1 MANLSSNPF
10 GPPLERPPKRPE
22 GAEQLSLTLEKERQK
37 LSDLK
42 SQLAAATKDQARRK
56 AEETAKQ
63 GVQPLTPPSTSGQN
77 SNPAPAAGSSLFG
90 NTQANQTST
99 TGTGLFGNA
108 ASSTP
113 KTGGGLFGSAP
124 ANNTQPQQQTSSL
137 FGATNNATQPAQQQ
151 QTGGGGLFGGLGNT
165 QQQQQQQQPQQS
177 TGGGLFGGLG
187 SGGQQQQQQP
197 QQQQSGGGLFGGSTF
212 AKPAQP
218 ASSLMNQSQ
227 ARPGFG
233 SSMQQPA
240 MPGLTMG
247 QSQSQ
252 TTVPGVRID
261 VSNVRG
267 TTRFNDL
274 QEDLQK
280 QITEVDRMIQNFM
293 TQKDELDAF
302 MPGHGEMLQHIPNDV
317 KFVERKYGGVRS
329 ALEADAEV
337 IESVRNTVQ
346 HDTESAKLS
355 FRAVDNLK
363 LPQQYHTG
371 GLWSGRQQSSGT
383 ANTESDGQDLVNFFS
398 KTADEMQSQLNGYER
413 NLTEIEMHMH
423 GVQDNVMARLQR
435 MMASKNGGATAMD
448 EEIANLGAV
457 LREFEMGILRSAGV
471 IGNAREGMTRL
482 QLGEFMTDGGQQ
494 NGMY

>member
-1 MANLSSNPF
+1 MALARSASGPGGLSINTGSANNLFGQSS
-10 GPPLERPPKRPE
+10 
-22 GAEQLSLTLEKERQK
+22 T
-37 LSDLK
+37 
-42 SQLAAATKDQARRK
+42 
-56 AEETAKQ
+56 
-63 GVQPLTPPSTSGQN
+63 
-77 SNPAPAAGSSLFG
+77 PAPAAGSSLFG

-99 TGTGLFGNA
+99 TTGSSLFGNA

-113 KTGGGLFGSAP
+113 KTGGGLFGTTPA
-124 ANNTQPQQQTSSL
+124 ANNAQPQQQTSGGL
-137 FGATNNATQPAQQQ
+137 FGATSNNAAQPAQQQ
-151 QTGGGGLFGGLGNT
+151 QPQTGGGGLFGGLGAS
-165 QQQQQQQQPQQS
+165 QQQQQPAAS
-177 TGGGLFGGLG
+177 GGGGLFGALG
-187 SGGQQQQQQP
+187 GNTQQQQQQP
-197 QQQQSGGGLFGGSTF
+197 QQQQPQQQASGGLFGGSAF
-212 AKPAQP
+212 SKPA
-218 ASSLMNQSQ
+218 ASSSFMNQSSSQ

-233 SSMQQPA
+233 ATSTGMQQPS

-252 TTVPGVRID
+252 TTVPGVRINVGD
-261 VSNVRG
+261 VRG

-274 QEDLQK
+274 HEDLQK

-302 MPGHGEMLQHIPNDV
+302 MPGHGEMLQHIPEDV

-337 IESVRNTVQ
+337 IESVRNTIQ
-346 HDTESAKLS
+346 HDTVSAKLS

-448 EEIANLGAV
+448 EEMANLGAV

-471 IGNAREGMTRL
+471 IGHAREGMTRL
-482 QLGEFMTDGGQQ
+482 QLGEFMTDGQQ